1 MKIAS
6 VTTTA
11 FREVHQ
17 ETSNGSFA
25 SSKTGFFLLSLI
37 SIASSEITLPW
48 RNQFR
53 QKGATE
59 LLFLWFFCSLPYVT
73 DKWKAQARLGV
84 CCIRRI
90 HHRKAQSK
98 LHFQSKAVL
107 QHPKNRWEFQQ
118 FPPASLWESQRSHH
132 ALRRGLAAG
141 TLRHACDCFQSV
153 AGELCQFYFWC
164 LFAPSLIGH

>member
-1 MKIAS
+1 VKIAS

-73 DKWKAQARLGV
+73 DK
-84 CCIRRI
+84 
-90 HHRKAQSK
+90 
-98 LHFQSKAVL
+98 
-107 QHPKNRWEFQQ
+107 
-118 FPPASLWESQRSHH
+118 
-132 ALRRGLAAG
+132 
-141 TLRHACDCFQSV
+141 
-153 AGELCQFYFWC
+153 
-164 LFAPSLIGH
+164 